1 MRLADN
7 YLATQDDGPVEFA
20 CTMPSGKTW
29 PHHRVENRGA
39 RPGGAHSGPSP
50 GVGDSTGGLG
60 QRNASCP
67 VSTLPS
73 TSVCISS
80 VPS

>member
-1 MRLADN
+1 
-7 YLATQDDGPVEFA
+7 
-20 CTMPSGKTW
+20 
-29 PHHRVENRGA
+29 VENRGA